1 MCSNEI
7 RDAITSPL
15 NLSFSDRN
23 RIEVESVSQ
32 SSEIIVTATIK
43 ILPVDN
49 GGSGRMIRHSE
60 TSDSRSNSDRVV
72 GLSRELQ
79 SAVDDFN
86 KSRTLALADTKSF
99 GLDFIVT
106 NINNMKIL
114 PADSDMT
121 LVTTY
126 PEMMEEEQELYRYA
140 SLKDNVGQS

>member
-1 MCSNEI
+1 M
-7 RDAITSPL
+7 
-15 NLSFSDRN
+15 SFSDRN

-49 GGSGRMIRHSE
+49 GGSGRMIRHGE
-60 TSDSRSNSDRVV
+60 TSDSRSSSDHTV

-79 SAVDDFN
+79 SAVDDFT